1 MSDCLLPTTTSSTEN
16 ILVLTAGSTN
26 KDDII
31 TATAT
36 ECYDTIKGFKQ
47 IRTVYV
53 LYQEEEE
60 DICAHLFDGILDKI
74 KQLHEGNKRKK
85 NIKLYSITFE
95 FCKITENIE
104 APSSMSV
111 SNNEGKIGYCLSRIR
126 TANYGRKIYIN
137 ITLGPSILTS
147 NLLMY
152 ALWMNNVEIYS
163 RDSGNELQEF
173 YLPPIKEEFIEPFSN
188 NTTLNLLVKV
198 YHEINNPND
207 KTKSGQYS
215 FIEVIDNIY
224 KICSGYAEQEVF
236 YQNKLLMEAIANGN
250 LTDDIISEINTEVQ
264 YYDKITQYI
273 EEVLERILNDIKFSK
288 KYFENEDNRL
298 NGVSGEGLTK
308 KKSYDRMREL
318 VDILNKG
325 LILSDED
332 RSNIRQNLEKLHTE
346 NGKFPL
352 TSLDKTLENICYLKL
367 NQAKSGELGKEV
379 QKLITDDG
387 IATISEYR
395 KIIENVPNKKIE
407 GKDITSTHA
416 NHTLFRMME
425 ILYKLTDVN
434 AIFRGIYLKKILVL
448 SYPGEYMDLAN
459 SISITDGLI
468 AHKGLTSRMSGLGK
482 TTGLIGGMSK
492 SGVFIQT
499 DIDKD
504 DNREKVYELTLKG
517 RVITGFLLGY
527 P

>member
-1 MSDCLLPTTTSSTEN
+1 MSDCLLSTTTSRTEN

-111 SNNEGKIGYCLSRIR
+111 SNNEGKIGYYLSRIR

-137 ITLGPSILTS
+137 ITLGPSVLTS

-173 YLPPIKEEFIEPFSN
+173 YLPPIKEEFVEPFSN

-198 YHEINNPND
+198 YHETNKRNAAI
-207 KTKSGQYS
+207 S

-224 KICSGYAEQEVF
+224 KICSGYAEQEIF
-236 YQNKLLMEAIANGN
+236 NQNKLLVEAIANGN
-250 LTDDIISEINTEVQ
+250 LTDDKISEINTEVQ

-273 EEVLERILNDIKFSK
+273 EKVLERLLNDIWFFK
-288 KYFENEDNRL
+288 KDFENEDKRL
-298 NGVSGEGLTK
+298 NGESGKGLTK
-308 KKSYDRMREL
+308 KKSYKRMREL

-332 RSNIRQNLEKLHTE
+332 RSNIRQNLEKLNTE

-352 TSLDKTLENICYLKL
+352 MSLDKTLENIFYLNSNK
-367 NQAKSGELGKEV
+367 AKSGELGEEV
-379 QKLITDDG
+379 KRLITDDG
-387 IATISEYR
+387 IATLLEYR
-395 KIIENVPNKKIE
+395 EIIKNVHKKKII
-407 GKDITSTHA
+407 GKDITSTHTDQ
-416 NHTLFRMME
+416 TLLRMME

-468 AHKGLTSRMSGLGK
+468 THSGLSSRMSGLGK